1 MERIFFLEVVWR
13 HNLDTIVTLGA
24 TGDDTRC
31 SQFPAYSKMNS
42 LNRLDS
48 LPPTANNGTSTTT
61 AAPRQPGFLS
71 RLIGKGAPRAAVSL
85 RGSCTTRTDS
95 SAAAVPATIEYRPHV
110 SGDENSHGQIWQGR
124 TFYHCPHHGKDGM
137 MVLHAPHQCKRSE
150 NSNAA
155 TTSNPVPPNDW
166 LESMATSA
174 NGQLRAWYLP
184 LYQRREIYQRLPDVL
199 LGTVLE
205 HAWEDHPAGPP
216 PEQELEPS
224 QQVTWLL
231 QDHVRTALNVE
242 LDVHSRKAARD
253 RLTLLLCLLDEAE
266 QEYKQPQQQP
276 VEVDPSQELNST
288 ADDSLE
294 PAVAT
299 PEEMQVAEDDA
310 PATNVE
316 APSRGSTSSLPPAVT
331 AVTTASSGSSSTA
344 VKPSSLAEGS
354 DAVATTGQRDPPPV
368 ASAAPPPYER
378 RSSAAPAPRPSRR
391 GDSES
396 TRPTVE
402 RSYAALARRSSNAS
416 AGSANSDN
424 VDHRS
429 RSDADRPRAPPAR
442 QSSTTSSTASS
453 HRDADYRS
461 RSDADRT
468 YAPPVRHSSTGSSR
482 GEVDYR
488 SRCDVD
494 RPPVPPPYAWEK
506 KQSDSPP
513 AAAGRSGNWKTVPPG
528 PNEPT
533 VQYQGGT
540 KFYWC
545 PYHRFDRGL
554 WSMHNPLDCGLNPA
568 NKRKTTT
575 PSPPRVEDKQSP
587 PEVTRQ
593 NTSTTTGRSPPEP
606 RSLSEDRVSQGRKR
620 PRSDEE
626 VEARPAPR
634 ARNVEARPPPS
645 PPKPIDPKLEK
656 YRNDMVARRTAL
668 KNAIPKAIWP
678 PRDKPLSI
686 NFMEDAVAKGKRG
699 GFRRD
704 RKPTVV
710 AALARPISVDAGI
723 ACMDWLEAWEPF
735 WQLLPEAVMQ
745 VGSTYVAEDKF
756 GAPEVKLNTTGQ
768 LTVYISKFSEILG
781 MRGASPKWGKPYEG
795 ALSPHDGDTTLLLHM
810 APLSSVMTNKVGK
823 HLWPLGTFLV
833 IDGSPVKI
841 TQRDQNLDDK
851 WYGPSLPLDVTQY
864 VKDPKK
870 PLTIELGCHE
880 SVPFVYCLAVHKYRT
895 VGDFIE
901 TLRFSMNRASPD
913 DGVKKVC
920 SLLKAA
926 STTICIDTD
935 EDEPD
940 DKEIGKLV
948 FSLRCPL
955 TRKPIE
961 TPIRGKNCKHFQVS
975 DILFPM

>member
-1 MERIFFLEVVWR
+1 MDLFLEVVWR

-24 TGDDTRC
+24 TGADTRC

-137 MVLHAPHQCKRSE
+137 MVLHAPHQCQRSE
-150 NSNAA
+150 NGNAA

-166 LESMATSA
+166 LESMASSA

-205 HAWEDHPAGPP
+205 HAWEDHPAPP

-266 QEYKQPQQQP
+266 QEYKQPQQEP
-276 VEVDPSQELNST
+276 VEVDPSQELINST

-294 PAVAT
+294 PAVETTDA
-299 PEEMQVAEDDA
+299 MQVAEDDA
-310 PATNVE
+310 PATNAVE
-316 APSRGSTSSLPPAVT
+316 EPSREPVSLLPPTVT
-331 AVTTASSGSSSTA
+331 AVATASSGSSSTTA
-344 VKPSSLAEGS
+344 KPSSLAEGS
-354 DAVATTGQRDPPPV
+354 VAVATTTGQRDPPP
-368 ASAAPPPYER
+368 AAAAPPPYER
-378 RSSAAPAPRPSRR
+378 RSSAAVAPRAARPRDK
-391 GDSES
+391 DSVS
-396 TRPTVE
+396 QHGATRPTAE
-402 RSYAALARRSSNAS
+402 RSHAARRSSNAS
-416 AGSANSDN
+416 TGSAHSDT

-429 RSDADRPRAPPAR
+429 RSNADRPRAPPAR
-442 QSSTTSSTASS
+442 QSSTASSTASS

-461 RSDADRT
+461 RSDADRA
-468 YAPPVRHSSTGSSR
+468 YAPPVRHSSTGSTR

-488 SRCDVD
+488 SRSDAD
-494 RPPVPPPYAWEK
+494 RPAVPPPYAWER
-506 KQSDSPP
+506 KQIDSLH
-513 AAAGRSGNWKTVPPG
+513 AAAASGDWKVVPPG
-528 PNEPT
+528 PNEPS
-533 VQYQGGT
+533 VQYRGVI
-540 KFYWC
+540 KYHWC
-545 PYHRFDRGL
+545 PYHRGRGV
-554 WSMHNPLDCGLNPA
+554 WSRHDPAECRFNPA
-568 NKRKTTT
+568 NKT
-575 PSPPRVEDKQSP
+575 PSPLRAQDKQSP

-593 NTSTTTGRSPPEP
+593 NTSPTTTASPPEP
-606 RSLSEDRVSQGRKR
+606 QSLREEVVSQGRKR
-620 PRSDEE
+620 PRSDQE
-626 VEARPAPR
+626 VEARPAPSL
-634 ARNVEARPPPS
+634 RNVEARPTPS

-723 ACMDWLEAWEPF
+723 ACMDWLESWEPF

-756 GAPEVKLNTTGQ
+756 GAPEVKLNTTAQ
-768 LTVYISKFSEILG
+768 LTVYVSKFSEILG
-781 MRGASPKWGKPYEG
+781 MRGMAPKWGKPYEG
-795 ALSPHDGDTTLLLHM
+795 TLSPGDTTLLLHM

-901 TLRFSMNRASPD
+901 TLRLSMSRASPD
-913 DGVKKVC
+913 DGAKKVC
-920 SLLKAA
+920 SLLKTA

-940 DKEIGKLV
+940 DKEVGKLV

-955 TRKPIE
+955 TREPIK